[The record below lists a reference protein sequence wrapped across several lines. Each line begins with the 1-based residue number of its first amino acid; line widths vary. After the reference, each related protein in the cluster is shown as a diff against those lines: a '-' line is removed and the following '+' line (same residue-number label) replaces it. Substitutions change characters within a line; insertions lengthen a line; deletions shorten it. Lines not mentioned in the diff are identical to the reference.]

1 MELWTQQG
9 KERVG
14 EIEKVALTFIYT
26 FGIVLAGILEWV
38 VIPFSR
44 GSSRPR
50 DQTWVSHTASK
61 FFTV

>member
-1 MELWTQQG
+1 MDLWTQQG

-38 VIPFSR
+38 VIHFSR

>member
-1 MELWTQQG
+1 MDFWTQQG

-26 FGIVLAGILEWV
+26 LGILLAGILEWV
-38 VIPFSR
+38 AIPFSR

-50 DQTWVSHTASK
+50 DQT
-61 FFTV
+61 